1 MNRKKCNPPITLLL
15 DWEASHKKCQWVSA
29 ALTSDVWGFV
39 NCRLCEAKRKKKD
52 KRNHNPCEG
61 CESRV
66 TGVQYYLP
74 EVCHGG
80 GERAL
85 RGDVSRVARVMVHLG
100 DRQRERTVCDTVF
113 GWRLRL
119 CKRKKRASI
128 KSLRGR
134 GSLRLHSPLLR
145 WLNCEQQQQ
154 LHHHLSSRLSQAWPA
169 CLLRKWKWR

>member
-15 DWEASHKKCQWVSA
+15 DREASHKKCQSQCS
-29 ALTSDVWGFV
+29 SDVRCLRF
-39 NCRLCEAKRKKKD
+39 CELSSLRGQKEEKGQKKP
-52 KRNHNPCEG
+52 HNPGEG
-61 CESRV
+61 RESRV
-66 TGVQYYLP
+66 TGVEYYLP

-80 GERAL
+80 GKRAL

-154 LHHHLSSRLSQAWPA
+154 HHHLSSRLSQAWP
-169 CLLRKWKWR
+169 CVPP